1 MDAAPV
7 IAIVDDDPSVRRTLL
22 RVVTSA
28 GYEGMAFASAHEFLA
43 WLSVGRAACLVLDI
57 DLGATSGFELQERL
71 AVPVIFITA
80 HDDATVLARIEKS
93 TAAAHL
99 IKPFE
104 AETILEAIRRATK
117 GTGVDQGPIGPPAE
131 VGESRGSDR
140 RQGERHELRH
150 VRRMGQ
156 MTRAG
161 TPSRA
166 LVRMA
171 ITGIYLVRGIPL
183 DVQRTARARAVREG
197 TTLRRVLGYAMREYA
212 GGTWTPKPDGIHD

>member
-57 DLGATSGFELQERL
+57 DLGTTSGFELQERL

-80 HDDATVLARIEKS
+80 HDDATVLSRIEKS

-99 IKPFE
+99 IKPFG
-104 AETILEAIRRATK
+104 AETILEAIRRVIK
-117 GTGVDQGPIGPPAE
+117 ETGVDQSPIGPPAE
-131 VGESRGSDR
+131 VGESRASDKEAR
-140 RQGERHELRH
+140 
-150 VRRMGQ
+150 
-156 MTRAG
+156 G
-161 TPSRA
+161 TS
-166 LVRMA
+166 
-171 ITGIYLVRGIPL
+171 
-183 DVQRTARARAVREG
+183 
-197 TTLRRVLGYAMREYA
+197 
-212 GGTWTPKPDGIHD
+212 